1 MLQPYDKFIGDRM
14 EVKKHMGT
22 VWINYIYIYNNS
34 QLWNKVIGAWF
45 PLLKLIPVTR
55 SEVVTIYM
63 QIPEYEPHNYI

>member
-14 EVKKHMGT
+14 EVKKTHGDCLDKL
-22 VWINYIYIYNNS
+22 YIYNNS

-45 PLLKLIPVTR
+45 PLLKIIPVTR